1 MGKKLGFQEIS
12 LIMIQRAIF
21 HFVLLT
27 LLVAQRIDAATVLTD
42 ARIIDG
48 TGKAPLDHGAI
59 VFDGDKITAIGPADQ
74 IQIPQGAQVVNVQG
88 KTIIPGLISAH
99 SHLGLCEGALG
110 PMPDHYNRDNVRHQ
124 LEQYERYGVLSV
136 MALGCNKDV
145 LYAWREEQRHGEL
158 DGADIFTA
166 DRGFGVYR
174 GAPPFPLMED
184 QLYRPSTAEEARA
197 EVAESA
203 SRHPDVIKLWVDDL
217 FGTAPKMSPE
227 VYDAIIARAHAII
240 DEAHKRAYK
249 VAAHMFYLSDA
260 KALVANGIDIL
271 AHSVRDEPVDAELIG
286 MMKARGVAYIPTL
299 ELDESDYVFAEH
311 PPWMEEPFFTQAV
324 DPALLQRWRSPL
336 YAKEMLANPN
346 TPKNRA
352 AAAIGQRNLK
362 TLFDAGVKIA
372 LGTDSGALPT
382 RIPGFAEHW
391 ELQLMVQSGLSPMD
405 ALVCATKTSSEVIGA
420 SDRGTLETGKLADFV
435 VLDGNPLDDI
445 HNTTRIAMIY
455 HHGKRVR

>member
-1 MGKKLGFQEIS
+1 MKLRLQFNS
-12 LIMIQRAIF
+12 R
-21 HFVLLT
+21 
-27 LLVAQRIDAATVLTD
+27 
-42 ARIIDG
+42 
-48 TGKAPLDHGAI
+48 TGKAPLENGAI
-59 VFDGDKITAIGPADQ
+59 VFDGGEITAIGPADQ

-145 LYAWREEQRHGEL
+145 LYTWREEQRHGEL

-166 DRGFGVYR
+166 DRGFGVNR

-184 QLYRPSTAEEARA
+184 QIYRPATAEEARA
-197 EVAESA
+197 EVIESA
-203 SRHPDVIKLWVDDL
+203 SRHPDLIKLWVDDL
-217 FGTAPKMSPE
+217 FGTAPKMSPD
-227 VYDAIIARAHAII
+227 VYDAVIVRAHTII

-271 AHSVRDEPVDAELIG
+271 AHSVRDQPI
-286 MMKARGVAYIPTL
+286 
-299 ELDESDYVFAEH
+299 
-311 PPWMEEPFFTQAV
+311 
-324 DPALLQRWRSPL
+324 
-336 YAKEMLANPN
+336 
-346 TPKNRA
+346 
-352 AAAIGQRNLK
+352 
-362 TLFDAGVKIA
+362 
-372 LGTDSGALPT
+372 
-382 RIPGFAEHW
+382 
-391 ELQLMVQSGLSPMD
+391 
-405 ALVCATKTSSEVIGA
+405 CATKKSSEVIGA

-455 HHGKRVR
+455 HHGKRVP

>member
-1 MGKKLGFQEIS
+1 
-12 LIMIQRAIF
+12 MIERGILYV
-21 HFVLLT
+21 VLLT
-27 LLVAQRIDAATVLTD
+27 LLGTQESNAATVLTG

-48 TGKAPLDHGAI
+48 TGKAPLENGAI
-59 VFDGDKITAIGPADQ
+59 AFGGDRITAIGPANQ
-74 IQIPQGAQVVNVQG
+74 VQIPEGAQVVNAQG

-99 SHLGLCEGALG
+99 SHLGLCEGAAG
-110 PMPDHYNRDNVRHQ
+110 PKPEHYNRDNVRHQ

-145 LYAWREEQRHGEL
+145 LYSWREEQRRGEL

-166 DRGFGVYR
+166 DRGFGVSH

-184 QLYRPSTAEEARA
+184 QIYRPSTAEEARA
-197 EVAESA
+197 EVTESA
-203 SRHPDVIKLWVDDL
+203 SRHPDIIKLWVDDL

-227 VYDAIIARAHAII
+227 VSDAIIVRAHAII
-240 DEAHKRAYK
+240 DEAHRRSYK

-260 KALVANGIDIL
+260 KALISNGIDVL
-271 AHSVRDEPVDAELIG
+271 AHSVRDQLVDTELIG
-286 MMKARGVAYIPTL
+286 MMKAGGVAYIPTL
-299 ELDESDYVFAEH
+299 ELDESNYIFAEH

-336 YAKEMLANPN
+336 YAKEMQANPN
-346 TPKNRA
+346 TPRNRA
-352 AAAIGQRNLK
+352 AAATGQRNLK

-372 LGTDSGALPT
+372 FGTDSGALPT

-391 ELQLMVQSGLSPMD
+391 ELQLMVRSGLSPMD

-420 SDRGTLETGKLADFV
+420 TDRGTLEIGKLADFV
-435 VLDGNPLDDI
+435 VLDGNPLEDI
-445 HNTTRIAMIY
+445 RNTTRIEMIY
-455 HHGKRVR
+455 HDGKRVR